1 MRILHA
7 INPSRMAGAET
18 FLCRLMSRV
27 GADQWQQRA
36 IMTPSPATEEFRA
49 KGVECFERAIG
60 GKANPTSLLR
70 LRSAAAEFKADLV
83 HSHLSSAS
91 WWSGWLESVGGPP
104 SIGHVH
110 GFTSAA
116 WHTRQSHLIACSGAV
131 KEDLIAKGIPG
142 DRVTVMNYPTDPG
155 DIAPQRSAAAVRSEF
170 GVDAET
176 PVIGTFAHLSIK
188 KGYRE
193 LVEAAAVV
201 LRQQP
206 TVQFWCF
213 GDGPLRGEIESRAA
227 ELGIAKQFRLI
238 GFRRDVADLMQAI
251 DVMALPS
258 HREPFGL
265 VYVEAALCGTPSI
278 ASRAGGT
285 SEIIEHGQTGW
296 LVPPKQPST
305 LAEAI
310 LESLE
315 DRSRT
320 QLMGTR
326 GRELCLDRF
335 GWPRYVQQLKSVYEQ
350 VLGIEST
357 QPKSTQPLRAAA

>member
-27 GADQWQQRA
+27 GPDEWQQRA
-36 IMTPSPATEEFRA
+36 IMTPSPATAEFRA
-49 KGVECFERAIG
+49 RGVECFERAIG
-60 GKANPTSLLR
+60 GKANPASLLR
-70 LRSAAAEFKADLV
+70 LRSAAAEFNADIV

-131 KEDLIAKGIPG
+131 KQDLIAKGIPAE
-142 DRVTVMNYPTDPG
+142 RVTVMNYPTDPA
-155 DIAPQRSAAAVRSEF
+155 DIRPQRSAAAVRAEF
-170 GVDAET
+170 GVDAQT
-176 PVIGTFAHLSIK
+176 PVVGTFAHLSIK

-193 LVEAAAVV
+193 LVEASATVF
-201 LRQQP
+201 RQQP
-206 TVQFWCF
+206 KAQFWCF
-213 GDGPLRGEIESRAA
+213 GEGPLRGEIEARAA
-227 ELGIAKQFRLI
+227 ELGLSRQFKLF

-285 SEIIEHGQTGW
+285 AEIIEHGETGW
-296 LVPPKQPST
+296 LVPPQQPEL

-310 LESLE
+310 LESLD

-320 QLMGTR
+320 QQMGLR

-335 GWPRYVQQLKSVYEQ
+335 GWPRYVQQLKGVYER
-350 VLGIEST
+350 VLS
-357 QPKSTQPLRAAA
+357 SDSVRAAA